1 MVPTLPD
8 SPLPLSP
15 SGNNKQL
22 QMPSKVT
29 QKFRSWSSILQIAC
43 QSGELKLLLP
53 RSCSLSRTPLLSS
66 LPGYHQLA
74 RLYYFTFFFLPFLA
88 LLLFEEAKCFITYS
102 SSHSSR
108 CAKVFINWAAET
120 AAWGDGWRGSDR
132 AGQAGIRLADSG
144 WDGQLVEVHSTSS
157 RSANC

>member
-1 MVPTLPD
+1 MVRLKRLFDSTMSATWCRLQPSSR
-8 SPLPLSP
+8 SPLPRPQQQTIANAIKSY
-15 SGNNKQL
+15 
-22 QMPSKVT
+22 SKV
-29 QKFRSWSSILQIAC
+29 QKLVKHFANSLPVRRTGAASP
-43 QSGELKLLLP
+43 LL
-53 RSCSLSRTPLLSS
+53 TPLLSS

-120 AAWGDGWRGSDR
+120 AA
-132 AGQAGIRLADSG
+132 
-144 WDGQLVEVHSTSS
+144 
-157 RSANC
+157 

>member
-1 MVPTLPD
+1 MVPTSTV
-8 SPLPLSP
+8 SPLPRFP
-15 SGNNKQL
+15 ARNNKQL

-43 QSGELKLLLP
+43 QSGELELLLS
-53 RSCSLSRTPLLSS
+53 RSRSPLTPLISC

-120 AAWGDGWRGSDR
+120 AAWGDGWLKRGQTGQTR
-132 AGQAGIRLADSG
+132 QVWCCQIAAGMA
-144 WDGQLVEVHSTSS
+144 SS
-157 RSANC
+157 E